1 MRAIGKRTGSHKD
14 EERKE
19 ASSAKSVHSTES
31 DETTQSHL
39 DREFIVDDE
48 SDDNSGL
55 DSEYIDH

>member
-19 ASSAKSVHSTES
+19 ASSAESVHSTES
-31 DETTQSHL
+31 DERTQSHL

-48 SDDNSGL
+48 SNDNSGL